1 MIVKARTLAHY
12 LEREPVPPLCL
23 IEGEE
28 AELSRV
34 AVSTIKERLF
44 GVGTDDLFNCHQ
56 VHADEDGASTILTA
70 AREIPVFAPRRL
82 VVVKQAD
89 KITARDNEAWLA
101 YLADPCETTALV
113 LVVAGKLDRRL
124 KWTQAFVKRALIV
137 DCSPLSGAALT
148 EWIRSEAARLNLKLT
163 EEGIGVLHE
172 SAGHSLALVKRDLEK
187 LALTTSA
194 GTAAGAAEVEAAR
207 GIEPGASVFDLTTAI
222 GARDCRRTLEI
233 LARNLE
239 AGEAPLRILGALVW
253 QYRRLWKMKDLLA
266 QGGRDGEVARTLRVE
281 PYRVKSLL
289 GRFSEPHLR
298 RAFELFVDTDS
309 KLKGGSAGSSRRVME
324 TLLLSLCES

>member
-1 MIVKARTLAHY
+1 MIVKASTLAHY

-23 IEGEE
+23 VEGEE
-28 AELSRV
+28 EELRRTAV
-34 AVSTIKERLF
+34 ATLKDQLL
-44 GVGTDDLFNCHQ
+44 GVGTDDVFNSAQ
-56 VHADEDGASTILTA
+56 FYADEDGASTILTA
-70 AREIPVFAPRRL
+70 TREIPVFAPRRV

-101 YLADPCETTALV
+101 YLADPCETTALI
-113 LVVAGKLDRRL
+113 LVAEKLDKRL
-124 KWTQAFVKRALIV
+124 KWTQALVKRALVV

-172 SAGHSLALVKRDLEK
+172 SAGHSLAHIKRDLEK
-187 LALTTSA
+187 LALTTPD
-194 GTAAGAAEVEAAR
+194 GTAAGAAEVEASR

-233 LARNLE
+233 LARSLE

-324 TLLLSLCES
+324 TLLLSLCQG